1 MVAAGPGRGNG
12 GRVVKKW
19 NLVIDVAKCFNCNCC
34 ALACNDEYG
43 DNEFPGYAARMQ
55 KHGQRWIDI
64 KHRETGQVPTVEVS
78 YLPVMCNHCD
88 NPACLKVA
96 KDGAVVKRP
105 DGIVLIVP
113 EKARGQK
120 QIVDACPYGA
130 VFWNEEQQLP
140 QAWPFDAHLLDAGW
154 TRTRGSQV
162 CPTQAMRT
170 LHVTDEEMKALVAG
184 EGLEVLSPELGT
196 QPRVYYRNLARFRS
210 VFIGGAL
217 AGEIAGVV
225 ECIADARVRL
235 VRSGKTLAEQRSDT
249 FGEFR
254 FSGIAP
260 GSGAYTLHVEAKGFR
275 EKVIEVQV
283 QGESVCLGAIEL
295 QPVGAPSAV
304 AAGELVTA

>member
-1 MVAAGPGRGNG
+1 M
-12 GRVVKKW
+12 KKW

-34 ALACNDEYG
+34 ALACHDEYG
-43 DNEFPGYAARMQ
+43 DNEFAGYAAAMP

-64 KHRETGQVPTVEVS
+64 RHRETGRVPTVEVS

-88 NPACLKVA
+88 DPPCLKAA
-96 KDGAVVKRP
+96 KDGAVVKRA

-113 EKARGQK
+113 EKAVGQR

-130 VFWNEEQQLP
+130 VFWNEEKQLP

-170 LHVTDEEMKALVAG
+170 LHVTDEEMKRLAAS
-184 EGLEVLSPELGT
+184 EGLEVLSPEHGT
-196 QPRVYYRNLARFRS
+196 RPRVYYRHLERFRS

-217 AGEIAGVV
+217 TGVV
-225 ECIADARVRL
+225 GGVLECIAEARVRL
-235 VRSGKTLAEQRSDT
+235 TRSGKTLAEQRSDT

-254 FSGIAP
+254 FNSIEP
-260 GSGAYTLHVEAKGFR
+260 DSGAYSLHIQADRFR
-275 EKVIEVQV
+275 EKVIDLKVQR
-283 QGESVCLGAIEL
+283 ESVCLDAIKLE
-295 QPVGAPSAV
+295 PADARAAVRPSEQTSV
-304 AAGELVTA
+304 

>member
-1 MVAAGPGRGNG
+1 M
-12 GRVVKKW
+12 KKW

-34 ALACNDEYG
+34 TLACHDEYG
-43 DNEFPGYAARMQ
+43 DNEFAGYAAAMP
-55 KHGQRWIDI
+55 KHGHRWIDVQP
-64 KHRETGQVPTVEVS
+64 RETGRVPTVEVS

-88 NPACLKVA
+88 DPPCLKAA
-96 KDGAVVKRP
+96 KDGAVVKRA

-113 EKARGQK
+113 EKAVGQR

-130 VFWNEEQQLP
+130 VFWNEEKQLP

-170 LHVTDEEMKALVAG
+170 LHVTDDEMKQLVQ
-184 EGLEVLSPELGT
+184 EEELEVLSPELQT
-196 QPRVYYRNLARFRS
+196 RPRVYYRHLARFRS

-217 AGEIAGVV
+217 TGVLDGV
-225 ECIADARVRL
+225 LECVAEARVRL

-254 FSGIAP
+254 FRGLKPDSGTYA
-260 GSGAYTLHVEAKGFR
+260 LHIEFEGFR
-275 EKVIEVQV
+275 EKVIEVEV
-283 QGESVCLGAIEL
+283 QRESVCLGAIALE
-295 QPVGAPSAV
+295 PIGTPAMVS
-304 AAGELVTA
+304 GEPLTA